1 MNIRPSVSVRDHAK
15 VMKISLVAEL
25 YEQVGLYVEP
35 QSRRL
40 KTCHRDIAAII
51 RFVDAACINT

>member
-1 MNIRPSVSVRDHAK
+1 MRDHAK

-35 QSRRL
+35 QGRRL